1 MSDRLFVPL
10 NKEWYNLF
18 LAGKKKWEIRGY
30 SSRFNEKTVKVGRD
44 VELRKG
50 YMKEDAIWGKIV
62 EVHIVSTVYIPIINI
77 MDELFPIPANSPLW
91 NEIREYNTKYP
102 KFVVFK
108 IEVKKGEDVRVID
121 LSEENFMR
129 MEFTDTVSGIDVDL
143 LNQMSEQ
150 KKYEE
155 VGEVE
160 DLPGN
165 IFEWLGRN
173 YDKITPEQR
182 EKIFMDLE
190 KKQE

>member
-77 MDELFPIPANSPLW
+77 MDDLFPIPDNSPLW
-91 NEIREYNTKYP
+91 NEIREYNARYP

-108 IEVKKGEDVRVID
+108 IEVKKGEDD
-121 LSEENFMR
+121 
-129 MEFTDTVSGIDVDL
+129 GDV
-143 LNQMSEQ
+143 
-150 KKYEE
+150 
-155 VGEVE
+155 
-160 DLPGN
+160 
-165 IFEWLGRN
+165 F
-173 YDKITPEQR
+173 
-182 EKIFMDLE
+182 
-190 KKQE
+190 

>member
-1 MSDRLFVPL
+1 M
-10 NKEWYNLF
+10 
-18 LAGKKKWEIRGY
+18 
-30 SSRFNEKTVKVGRD
+30 
-44 VELRKG
+44 
-50 YMKEDAIWGKIV
+50 
-62 EVHIVSTVYIPIINI
+62 
-77 MDELFPIPANSPLW
+77 
-91 NEIREYNTKYP
+91 
-102 KFVVFK
+102 
-108 IEVKKGEDVRVID
+108 ID

-160 DLPGN
+160 DLPYN

-190 KKQE
+190 KKQEQGNGRD